1 MSVPTEANDD
11 RGITPVIG
19 AVLMITITV
28 LLAAVVGASSLGLGG
43 KALSEPPQAS
53 LSVATSPGAD
63 EITIK
68 HEGGDGLD
76 GERTRLIITVAGT
89 EASFDAITASTV
101 LSVGSTAVIDT
112 SGNDRVDWNGDGSVE
127 SYSPSAGA
135 DVLPPLSPGDRITV
149 KLIDVESQTTFFETS
164 VTA

>member
-1 MSVPTEANDD
+1 MFAPTEPNAD
-11 RGITPVIG
+11 RGISPVIG
-19 AVLMITITV
+19 AALMITITV
-28 LLAAVVGASSLGLGG
+28 LLAAAVGATTLGLGG
-43 KALSEPPQAS
+43 EALKDVPQAS
-53 LSVATSPGAD
+53 LSVDASPGAD
-63 EITIK
+63 EIVII

-76 GERTRLIITVAGT
+76 AERTRLIISVAGT
-89 EASFDAITASTV
+89 EASFDATSSSTV
-101 LSVGSTAVIDT
+101 LTVGSSAVVDTAGD
-112 SGNDRVDWNGDGSVE
+112 DRVDWDGDGSVE